1 MYKINYIHD
10 EELKNMRKIQICSNR
25 EECLIMVGE
34 IGLSASNYINI
45 LAQPQSSDNYAYLN
59 NSSLYIADDNAIYV
73 GISKMLLTD

>member
-1 MYKINYIHD
+1 
-10 EELKNMRKIQICSNR
+10 
-25 EECLIMVGE
+25 MVGE
-34 IGLSASNYINI
+34 IGSSASNYINV